1 MNKIPKLI
9 FLLLLAFTL
18 PTSSFAKEI
27 TARATLPYKFYNSD
41 TRAEGME
48 KARMSAW
55 KKYTSSFSVA
65 RKSTYR
71 ANKKEILKNLPD
83 LIVEELIVQEKNDK
97 ESKIYKVSLRV
108 NFDDNGVT
116 ALFNDLSASGNQG
129 LGMASDF
136 GSVLIARVKG
146 TSKKYDNKRVNISES
161 DALDSVTQ
169 RAASNGNDSVDSA
182 GTKTFSRKASGG
194 STTRKRTMT
203 TWEIDE
209 SYQETLVGAIE
220 ESLVDAGFEPMDYND
235 LSEYGAPYMD
245 EIYKEATDKGVLKG
259 RTKSKIKKAAKD
271 AEWGYL
277 GMGRVDLDLPITDGA
292 TGLFKVGARVHYQVY
307 MFKNGKA
314 RSVAKVRAKQVYG
327 LGETEDFA
335 TNEALNQAAQ
345 AAVTTVVDQLQKKGV
360 R

>member
-108 NFDDNGVT
+108 NLMIT
-116 ALFNDLSASGNQG
+116 A
-129 LGMASDF
+129 
-136 GSVLIARVKG
+136 
-146 TSKKYDNKRVNISES
+146 
-161 DALDSVTQ
+161 
-169 RAASNGNDSVDSA
+169 
-182 GTKTFSRKASGG
+182 
-194 STTRKRTMT
+194 
-203 TWEIDE
+203 
-209 SYQETLVGAIE
+209 
-220 ESLVDAGFEPMDYND
+220 
-235 LSEYGAPYMD
+235 
-245 EIYKEATDKGVLKG
+245 
-259 RTKSKIKKAAKD
+259 
-271 AEWGYL
+271 
-277 GMGRVDLDLPITDGA
+277 
-292 TGLFKVGARVHYQVY
+292 
-307 MFKNGKA
+307 
-314 RSVAKVRAKQVYG
+314 
-327 LGETEDFA
+327 
-335 TNEALNQAAQ
+335 
-345 AAVTTVVDQLQKKGV
+345 
-360 R
+360 